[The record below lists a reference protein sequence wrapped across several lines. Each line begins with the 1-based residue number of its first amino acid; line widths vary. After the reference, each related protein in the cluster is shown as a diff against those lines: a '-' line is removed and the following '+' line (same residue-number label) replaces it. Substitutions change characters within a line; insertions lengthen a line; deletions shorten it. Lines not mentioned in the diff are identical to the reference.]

1 MTGTLARVIECLP
14 TTACC
19 YWLEMSVAFDVL
31 WPIFCF
37 HSVWQWQQQLR
48 IKDCDSPGR
57 LLVASTATVTL
68 TGTMLCS
75 HSELYLRPNL
85 SETVFTCLES
95 CFYIYISSR
104 FLLIILFCKI
114 MAIDQSGRLVFSLC
128 SLELQSS
135 ATGVFNLQGATESE
149 SQFSL
154 VYVLS
159 TCLHKSIC
167 FCCFI
172 TIFNSTRL
180 LFIAFY
186 RPGKTVSSFAH

>member
-1 MTGTLARVIECLP
+1 MILFTDYAVPHLTGTLARVIECLP

-37 HSVWQWQQQLR
+37 HSVWQWQQQLL

-57 LLVASTATVTL
+57 FLVASTATVTL

-75 HSELYLRPNL
+75 LSELYLRPNL

-104 FLLIILFCKI
+104 FF
-114 MAIDQSGRLVFSLC
+114 AHHSF
-128 SLELQSS
+128 LQDHGNWSKRPIS
-135 ATGVFNLQGATESE
+135 
-149 SQFSL
+149 
-154 VYVLS
+154 VLS
-159 TCLHKSIC
+159 VFIRVAVVCHRRIQFAGCNWVRKSIL
-167 FCCFI
+167 
-172 TIFNSTRL
+172 SRL
-180 LFIAFY
+180 C
-186 RPGKTVSSFAH
+186 VEHMFAQIYLLLLLYYHF